1 MSLSKE
7 KILKNAK
14 KFNETGVKH
23 GFVNDEL
30 MNLLGPEFIGAPACS
45 TTNLYNAFEGGLIL
59 HILNT
64 TKYAVSINEML
75 PAEKQVPAPSLI
87 KVCFLHQIGKAKMFV
102 EQKSQ
107 WHRDNK
113 GEMFI
118 FNDELLSMTVSERS
132 VYYAMSSGITLSE
145 DEVFAMYNYNDDFSG
160 RPMKTIGEKLAAILR
175 IANQLSVI
183 EEK

>member
-1 MSLSKE
+1 MSLTKE

-23 GFVNDEL
+23 GFINDEL
-30 MNLLGPEFIGAPACS
+30 MDLLGPEFIGAPACT
-45 TTNLYNAFEGGLIL
+45 TTNLYNAYEGGLIQ

-75 PAEKQVPAPSLI
+75 PAEKQVPSQSLI

-102 EQKSQ
+102 PQPST
-107 WHRDNK
+107 WHQENK
-113 GEMFI
+113 GEMFM
-118 FNDELLSMTVSERS
+118 FNNDLLSMTVSERS
-132 VYYAMSSGITLSE
+132 VFYAMSANVSLSE
-145 DEVFAMYNYNDDFSG
+145 DEVFAMYNYNDDFST
-160 RPMKTIGEKLAAILR
+160 RPMKTIGEKLAAILKV
-175 IANQLSVI
+175 ANQLSII

>member
-1 MSLSKE
+1 MSLTKE

-14 KFNETGVKH
+14 KFNETGVKY

-45 TTNLYNAFEGGLIL
+45 TNNLYNAFEGGLIL

-64 TKYAVSINEML
+64 TKYAISVNEML
-75 PAEKQVPAPSLI
+75 PAEKQVEVESLI

-102 EQKSQ
+102 EQQSQ

-113 GEMFI
+113 GEMFT
-118 FNDELLSMTVSERS
+118 FNTELLSMTVSERS
-132 VYYAMSSGITLSE
+132 VYYAMSCGISLSE
-145 DEVFAMYNYNDDFSG
+145 DEVFAMYNYNDDFSS
-160 RPMKTIGEKLAAILR
+160 RPMKSVGEKLAAILR
-175 IANQLSVI
+175 IANLLSVI
-183 EEK
+183 DEK

>member
-14 KFNETGVKH
+14 KFQETGTKH
-23 GFVNDEL
+23 GFLTEEL
-30 MNLLGPEFIGAPACS
+30 LNLLGSEFIGAPACS

-64 TKYAVSINEML
+64 TKYAVSINELL
-75 PAEKQVPAPSLI
+75 PADKQVDTPSLI
-87 KVCFLHQIGKAKMFV
+87 KVCFLHQIGKSKMFV
-102 EQKSQ
+102 EQTSQ

-113 GEMFI
+113 GEMYV

-132 VYYAMSSGITLSE
+132 VYYALNGGVSLSE

-160 RPMKTIGEKLAAILR
+160 RPMKTKGEKLAAILR
-175 IANQLSVI
+175 IANQLAVI

>member
-7 KILKNAK
+7 KIIKNAK
-14 KFNETGVKH
+14 KFNETGSKY
-23 GFVNDEL
+23 GFINDDL
-30 MNLLGPEFIGAPACS
+30 INLLGQEFITAPACS
-45 TTNLYNAFEGGLIL
+45 TTKLYNAFEGGLVH
-59 HILNT
+59 HILTT

-75 PAEKQVPAPSLI
+75 PEDKQVKVESLI
-87 KVCFLHQIGKAKMFV
+87 KVCFLHQIGKSKIFV

-113 GEMFI
+113 GEMYI
-118 FNDELLSMTVSERS
+118 FNDDLLSMTVSERS
-132 VYYAMSSGITLSE
+132 VYYSLTSGISLSE

-160 RPMKTIGEKLAAILR
+160 RPMTTNGEKLAAILR
-175 IANQLSVI
+175 VANQLAII

>member
-1 MSLSKE
+1 MSLTKE

-23 GFVNDEL
+23 GFITDEL
-30 MNLLGPEFIGAPACS
+30 MNLLGTEFISAPACS
-45 TTNLYNAFEGGLIL
+45 TNNLYNAFEGGLVL

-64 TKYAVSINEML
+64 TKYAVSINGLL
-75 PAEKQVPAPSLI
+75 PVDKQVDSASLI
-87 KVCFLHQIGKAKMFV
+87 KVCFLHQIGKSKMFV

-118 FNDELLSMTVSERS
+118 FNNELLSMTVSERS
-132 VYYAMSSGITLSE
+132 VYYALSSGVTLSE
-145 DEVFAMYNYNDDFSG
+145 DEVFAMYNYNEDFSG
-160 RPMKTIGEKLAAILR
+160 RPMKTKGEKLAAILR
-175 IANQLSVI
+175 IANQLAVI

>member
-23 GFVNDEL
+23 GFITDDL

-45 TTNLYNAFEGGLIL
+45 TTNLYNAFEGGLVL

-75 PAEKQVPAPSLI
+75 PADKQVNVESLI

-118 FNDELLSMTVSERS
+118 FNEDLLSMTVSERS
-132 VYYAMSSGITLSE
+132 VYYALSSGISLSE
-145 DEVFAMYNYNDDFSG
+145 DEVFAMYNYNEDFSG
-160 RPMKTIGEKLAAILR
+160 KPMKTKGEKLAAILR
-175 IANQLSVI
+175 IANQLAVI

>member
-23 GFVNDEL
+23 GFITDDL
-30 MNLLGPEFIGAPACS
+30 MNLLGSEFIGAPACS
-45 TTNLYNAFEGGLIL
+45 TTNLYNAFEGGLVL

-64 TKYAVSINEML
+64 TKYAVSINELL
-75 PAEKQVPAPSLI
+75 PAEKQVDAASLI

-113 GEMFI
+113 GEMFT
-118 FNDELLSMTVSERS
+118 FNEDLLSMTVSERS
-132 VYYAMSSGITLSE
+132 VYYALSSGISLSE
-145 DEVFAMYNYNDDFSG
+145 DEVFAMYNYNEDFSG
-160 RPMKTIGEKLAAILR
+160 RPMKTKGEKLAAILR
-175 IANQLSVI
+175 IANQLAVI

>member
-14 KFNETGVKH
+14 KFNETGVKY
-23 GFVNDEL
+23 GFINDDL
-30 MNLLGPEFIGAPACS
+30 VSLLGPEFIGAPACS
-45 TTNLYNAFEGGLIL
+45 TTNLYNAFEGGLML

-75 PAEKQVPAPSLI
+75 PEDKQVNAESLI

-102 EQKSQ
+102 EQTSQ

-113 GEMFI
+113 GEMYT
-118 FNDELLSMTVSERS
+118 FNEDLLSMTVSERS
-132 VYYAMSSGITLSE
+132 VYYALSSGVSLSE
-145 DEVFAMYNYNDDFSG
+145 DEVFAMYNYNEDFSG
-160 RPMKTIGEKLAAILR
+160 RPMKTKGEKLAAILR
-175 IANQLSVI
+175 VANQLAI
-183 EEK
+183 IDEK

>member
-23 GFVNDEL
+23 GFITDEL
-30 MNLLGPEFIGAPACS
+30 MNLLGTEFISAPACS
-45 TTNLYNAFEGGLIL
+45 TTNLYNAFEGGLVL

-64 TKYAVSINEML
+64 TKYAVSINELL
-75 PAEKQVPAPSLI
+75 PADKQVDTASLI
-87 KVCFLHQIGKAKMFV
+87 KVSFLHQIGKSKMFV

-113 GEMFI
+113 GEMFT
-118 FNDELLSMTVSERS
+118 FNEELLSMTVSERS
-132 VYYAMSSGITLSE
+132 VYYALSSGVSLSE
-145 DEVFAMYNYNDDFSG
+145 DEVFAMYNYNGDFSG
-160 RPMKTIGEKLAAILR
+160 RPMKTKGEKLAAILR
-175 IANQLSVI
+175 IANQLAVI

>member
-1 MSLSKE
+1 MSLSPE

-23 GFVNDEL
+23 GFINDEL
-30 MNLLGPEFIGAPACS
+30 MNLLGKEFISAPACS
-45 TTNLYNAFEGGLIL
+45 TTNLYNAFDGGLVL
-59 HILNT
+59 HILTT

-75 PAEKQVPAPSLI
+75 PENKQVDATSLI
-87 KVCFLHQIGKAKMFV
+87 KVCFLHQIGKSKMFV

-113 GEMFI
+113 GEMYI

-132 VYYAMSSGITLSE
+132 VYYALSAGISLTE
-145 DEVFAMYNYNDDFSG
+145 DEVFAMYNYNDDFSS
-160 RPMKTIGEKLAAILR
+160 RPMKTKGEKLAAILR
-175 IANQLSVI
+175 VANQLAVI